1 MNSPITFWNT
11 DLYDQGPVATVTECQ
26 NRFEVV
32 TAGKLDDCTKE
43 ALIEALKQWL
53 NEK

>member
-11 DLYDQGPVATVTECQ
+11 DLCDQGPIATVTECE
-26 NRFEVV
+26 NRLEIL
-32 TAGKLDDCTKE
+32 TAGKLDECTKE